1 VKKQRRKMRKRKSMT
16 FLVFLII
23 VVSLTSNFSSFK
35 VAASSDSS
43 FSYTFTVDQEGVTAT
58 VINFESTESNGSS
71 WVIVPKNWTNTPNV
85 NSGTITNSSLVDT
98 KNVVGESEYFYRA
111 YEFTYQSN
119 QSSGFFNMT
128 IEVNM
133 DNGALIIGDRGIF
146 FSPLIGFDYPGS
158 SGTATVVFDSSLTVN
173 SNNAIAIGNFN
184 HEPTKV
190 SAHLAVFSL
199 SENLLRLQIE
209 FTSSVA
215 TETTTLEDANKIF
228 NFNTPKSYAAYA
240 SEILNLYDKI
250 YANYTRLFNVT
261 LTPPVEVQ
269 FFLPDFNEF
278 LSIGGFTPFTQA
290 GAGTININIFFIRA
304 INGTIEVIAAH
315 ELVHHFLIKAGLS
328 PNNFLWFHEGM
339 AQYISV
345 NLVESLGYEG
355 ATDEKNTL
363 EQESSQLIQG
373 LGEQNLGFVQSW
385 SPYNSPSNVGN
396 YYVASYYV
404 VSRLGQDYGGLDY
417 YTRFFELMHGITV
430 DDINVLTLYLSKAA
444 NASVALT
451 LQHWGF
457 SVIDFYTSPD
467 IREKIVEAQKAIAA
481 VNPLFE
487 PYKFLAQSLY
497 RQALLSFERG
507 DMEGGTGLLQLAII
521 IANLAPILTLLTIV
535 AILGIIAYLLHG
547 HRKKAK
553 LKPPAPP
560 PQQVPPPPPEIFSV

>member
-1 VKKQRRKMRKRKSMT
+1 MKNEKVSFKSTT
-16 FLVFLII
+16 FLVLLII
-23 VVSLTSNFSSFK
+23 VVSLTFNFSTFK
-35 VAASSDSS
+35 VAASPYSS
-43 FSYTFTVDQEGVTAT
+43 FSYTFTVNQEGSMAS
-58 VINFESTESNGSS
+58 VINFQSTKSSGSS
-71 WVIVPKNWTNTPNV
+71 WVIVPKNWNNTPNV
-85 NSGTITNSSLVDT
+85 NSGTITQSSLVDT
-98 KNVVGESEYFYRA
+98 KDVVSESQYFYQA
-111 YEFTYQSN
+111 YEFTY

-128 IEVNM
+128 IEFNM

-173 SNNAIAIGNFN
+173 SNHVIAIGNFN

-199 SENLLRLQIE
+199 SEKLLRLQIE
-209 FTSSVA
+209 FATSVRGEM
-215 TETTTLEDANKIF
+215 TMLHDANNVF
-228 NFNTPKSYAAYA
+228 NFNAPKRYAAYA
-240 SEILNLYDKI
+240 SNVLNLYDRI

-278 LSIGGFTPFTQA
+278 LLVGGFTPFTQA

-304 INGTIEVIAAH
+304 VNGTIEVIAAH

-345 NLVESLGYEG
+345 NLVERLGYEG
-355 ATDEKNTL
+355 ATYEKNNL
-363 EQESSQLIQG
+363 EQESSQLIQS
-373 LGEQNLGFVQSW
+373 LGEQNLGFVQNW
-385 SPYNSPSNVGN
+385 SPSNSPSNVED

-404 VSRLGQDYGGLDY
+404 VSRLAQDYGGLDY
-417 YTRFFELMHGITV
+417 YTRFFELMHGLTV
-430 DDINVLTLYLSKAA
+430 DNIDVLTLYLSKTA

-451 LQHWGF
+451 LQDWGF

-481 VNPLFE
+481 VNPVFQ
-487 PYKFLAQSLY
+487 PYKFLAEYLY

-507 DMEGGTGLLQLAII
+507 DTKGGTSLLQLATI
-521 IANLAPILTLLTIV
+521 IANLAPILTLLTIA
-535 AILGIIAYLLHG
+535 AILGIIAYLLHRHG
-547 HRKKAK
+547 KKAK
-553 LKPPAPP
+553 LKPPALPP
-560 PQQVPPPPPEIFSV
+560 PQVPPPPEIFSV